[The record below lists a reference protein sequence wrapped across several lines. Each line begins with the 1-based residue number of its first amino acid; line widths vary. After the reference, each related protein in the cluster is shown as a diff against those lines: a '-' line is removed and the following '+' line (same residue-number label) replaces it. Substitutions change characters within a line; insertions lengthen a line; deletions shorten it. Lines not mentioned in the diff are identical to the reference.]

1 MKGLKLMIIEIANR
15 QAFTETMNVVLP
27 PLDVFSVKLQRNL
40 YYAGVGS
47 SAGRTPGVTVP
58 CPPKEELSE
67 SYVGFV
73 LYTP

>member
-1 MKGLKLMIIEIANR
+1 MKGLKLLLVEKENR
-15 QAFTETMNVVLP
+15 EEFLDVMNRILP

-40 YYAGVGS
+40 YYAGIGS
-47 SAGRTPGVTVP
+47 SAGRTPGVTAP
-58 CPPKEELSE
+58 CPPKEELTE